1 MQNIKNIVKNL
12 IEELTDYE
20 SEKLNDDTAIEEVGL
35 ASLDYVSVQVAL
47 KKELGINIDL
57 NKLAEIKPN
66 TMKDFIASVN
76 HLNNK
81 ISV

>member
-66 TMKDFIASVN
+66 TMKDFYSFC
-76 HLNNK
+76 K
-81 ISV
+81 SFE

>member
-1 MQNIKNIVKNL
+1 MENL

-66 TMKDFIASVN
+66 TMKDFYSFC
-76 HLNNK
+76 K
-81 ISV
+81 SFE

>member
-47 KKELGINIDL
+47 KKELGMAL
-57 NKLAEIKPN
+57 LHKAFEGKVFL
-66 TMKDFIASVN
+66 SC
-76 HLNNK
+76 
-81 ISV
+81 